1 MNRKPAIT
9 VLMTIYQDKDYLK
22 EAVKSILNQSY
33 RNFEFLII
41 AEPETPDESLE
52 IIRAFHDKRI
62 RLVINKKH
70 LGFSNS
76 LNKGIEV
83 ARGKYIARMDADD
96 LSMKNRILLQVLYMK
111 FHPNISVCGSN
122 VQYIDEKGKLL
133 FKSSMPLLPKEITVW
148 LHFSN
153 AIYHPSIMGHK
164 EIFRT
169 NKYKSQP
176 AEDYELWTRI
186 CTKHKIANLHL
197 CLLKRRMH
205 GKNAVFENKVDIY
218 KCDLDTQKKLWETD
232 GIKFLLTRPFY
243 DTKQTNRKE
252 RINRRKMIEKLEM
265 HTSKFMTKKKLFK
278 EIYHQ
283 WGE

>member
-1 MNRKPAIT
+1 MNRNPAIT
-9 VLMTIYQDKDYLK
+9 VLMTIYRDKDYLA
-22 EAVKSILNQSY
+22 EAIRSILNQSY
-33 RNFEFLII
+33 RNFEFIII
-41 AEPETPDESLE
+41 AEPETPEETLMM
-52 IIRAFHDKRI
+52 IRAFHDKRI

-76 LNKGIEV
+76 LNKGIEI

-96 LSMKNRILLQVLYMK
+96 FSMKNRILLQVLYMK
-111 FHPNISVCGSN
+111 SHPNISVCGSN

-133 FKSSMPLLPKEITVW
+133 FKSRMPLLPKEITVW

-153 AIYHPSIMGHK
+153 AIYHPSIMARK
-164 EIFRT
+164 EIFRA

-186 CTKHKIANLHL
+186 CTKHKIANLQL
-197 CLLKRRMH
+197 CLLKRRIH
-205 GKNAVFENKVDIY
+205 GKNAVFENKWGIY
-218 KCDLDTQKKLWETD
+218 KCDLETQKKLWETD

-243 DTKQTNRKE
+243 DTKQMNRKE
-252 RINRRKMIEKLEM
+252 RINRSIMIEKLKT
-265 HTSKFMTKKKLFK
+265 HTSWFVSKKKLFK
-278 EIYHQ
+278 EVYHQ

>member
-1 MNRKPAIT
+1 MNRNPAIT
-9 VLMTIYQDKDYLK
+9 VLMTIYQDKDYLA
-22 EAVKSILNQSY
+22 EAVRSILNQSY

-41 AEPETPDESLE
+41 AEPETPEESLRM
-52 IIRAFHDKRI
+52 IRAFHDKRI

-76 LNKGIEV
+76 LNKGIEI

-96 LSMKNRILLQVLYMK
+96 FSMKNRILSQVIYMK

-122 VQYIDEKGKLL
+122 VQYINEKGKLL
-133 FKSSMPLLPKEITVW
+133 YKSGVPLLPKEITVW

-153 AIYHPSIMGHK
+153 AIHHPTIMARK

-186 CTKHKIANLHL
+186 CTKYKMANLHF

-205 GKNAVFENKVDIY
+205 GKNAVFENKWDIY
-218 KCDLDTQKKLWETD
+218 KCDLETQKKLWETD
-232 GIKFLLTRPFY
+232 GIKFLLTKPFY
-243 DTKQTNRKE
+243 DTKQMNRKE
-252 RINRRKMIEKLEM
+252 RIDRREMIEKLEM
-265 HTSKFMTKKKLFK
+265 HTPKFMTKKKLFK
-278 EIYHQ
+278 EIYHR